1 MRHREALW
9 IRDLLVACGAPPR
22 RGYHSFCLAG
32 QTGSAVRASIFAVL
46 GRPHA
51 QRYGVYVG
59 RNGRRHGRGGA
70 TATAPAQL
78 LLDEHL
84 AQDGGAVVVVLVVVL
99 DEASAVDVDDV
110 ALAAGAQEIEAAH
123 ALAERGR
130 DLARDLLLLAAQ
142 LRHVANLLAVG
153 VAAHDAVD
161 DGRLARLGVAVVWSH
176 RVGLDILGIVDA
188 HELLVD
194 VALAGLGDGAGHD
207 EVLNELGALVAD
219 LAEQLAGA
227 AAAGRGEVDDDVVV
241 LAARRLLDEGLL
253 E

>member
-99 DEASAVDVDDV
+99 DEAPAVDV
-110 ALAAGAQEIEAAH
+110 
-123 ALAERGR
+123 
-130 DLARDLLLLAAQ
+130 
-142 LRHVANLLAVG
+142 
-153 VAAHDAVD
+153 
-161 DGRLARLGVAVVWSH
+161 GRLAGLGVAVVWSD
-176 RVGLDILGIVDA
+176 RVGLDLLGIVDA
-188 HELLVD
+188 LVLLVD

-207 EVLNELGALVAD
+207 EVINELGALVAD
-219 LAEQLAGA
+219 LAELFVG
-227 AAAGRGEVDDDVVV
+227 
-241 LAARRLLDEGLL
+241 
-253 E
+253 